1 VLLGALVLGEMLGTA
16 QAIGGALVLSAV
28 LVLQAPLP
36 ELRLRRR
43 VAAEPITQ
51 AG

>member
-1 VLLGALVLGEMLGTA
+1 
-16 QAIGGALVLSAV
+16 V

-43 VAAEPITQ
+43 PAMEPVTQ

>member
-1 VLLGALVLGEMLGTA
+1 VLH
-16 QAIGGALVLSAV
+16 
-28 LVLQAPLP
+28 APLP

-43 VAAEPITQ
+43 PVIEPVTQ

>member
-1 VLLGALVLGEMLGTA
+1 MLGTT

-43 VAAEPITQ
+43 PAMEPVTQ